1 MRATSGVMSRTMPVM
16 AAIDNMRAEKAS
28 KAPSL
33 SACMSFWEGSGH
45 PFITISSASSAPM
58 MRPVLARTSSAA
70 SGLRFC
76 GMMEEPVVKRSES
89 DMRPTSGEHQITIS
103 SAKRDR
109 CTAVMAAAASVSSTK
124 SRSETAS
131 SEFAIRAAKPRAL
144 AVMARAIGKAG
155 AAGGCGAAR
164 RKVRAL
170 ARIRESAAVASG
182 HLHIGKEMMAE
193 GHGLG
198 DLQMGEARHHGRCV
212 FERLFRECALVGGE
226 RRIDGIDRRPDPQ
239 SEIGG
244 DLVVARSRGMQ
255 PPRRGTDQLGQP
267 AFDVHM
273 DVLERALELK
283 LAALDL

>member
-28 KAPSL
+28 MAPSL
-33 SACMSFWEGSGH
+33 SSCMSFWYASGN

-89 DMRPTSGEHQITIS
+89 EMRPTSGEHQITIS

-109 CTAVMAAAASVSSTK
+109 CTAVMAAAASVSRTK

-131 SEFAIRAAKPRAL
+131 SEL
-144 AVMARAIGKAG
+144 ATVAR
-155 AAGGCGAAR
+155 
-164 RKVRAL
+164 
-170 ARIRESAAVASG
+170 S
-182 HLHIGKEMMAE
+182 HLHIGEEMVPE
-193 GHGLG
+193 GHGLRG
-198 DLQMGEARHHGRCV
+198 LQMGEARHHGRGV
-212 FERLFRECALVGGE
+212 FERLLRERALVGGE
-226 RRIDGIDRRPDPQ
+226 GHVDGVDRGPDPQ
-239 SEIGG
+239 SKIGR
-244 DLVVARSRGMQ
+244 DLVVARTRGVQ
-255 PPRRGTDQLGQP
+255 PPRRRPDQLGEP
-267 AFDVHM
+267 AFHVHM
-273 DVLERALELK
+273 DVLERPLELE